1 MIAAHADVAG
11 SLSAALATT
20 PNGAVLLA
28 TKPTGTIAG
37 AMNVPYG
44 VTFPAP
50 AGGVLPCDISG
61 RCFVL
66 ATQHGGNSVISAFA
80 LGSDGNWRDVTA
92 SGGFRSDTPVGAV
105 VDVTGDGLLDVAVQ
119 ASVGGKAVWRVLVWS
134 GDGFAV
140 LGCAPATDGASAV
153 PPAARLSP
161 AACSA

>member
-1 MIAAHADVAG
+1 VIAVHADVAG
-11 SLSAALATT
+11 SFSAALATT

-28 TKPTGTIAG
+28 AKPTGTVAG

-50 AGGVLPCDISG
+50 AGGVLPCDMSG

-80 LGSDGNWRDVTA
+80 LGSDGSWRDVTA
-92 SGGFRSDTPVGAV
+92 SGGFRSDTLVGAV

-140 LGCAPATDGASAV
+140 LGCAPATDGASTV

>member
-11 SLSAALATT
+11 SLSAALATA
-20 PNGAVLLA
+20 PGGAVLLA
-28 TKPTGTIAG
+28 AKPTGTIVG

-50 AGGVLPCDISG
+50 AGGVLPCDTSG

-80 LGSDGNWRDVTA
+80 LGSDGSWRDVTA
-92 SGGFRSDTPVGAV
+92 SGGFRSDTPIGAV
-105 VDVTGDGLLDVAVQ
+105 ADVTGDGLLDVAVQ
-119 ASVGGKAVWRVLVWS
+119 ASVAGRAVWRVLVWS

-140 LGCAPATDGASAV
+140 LGCAPATDSASAV

-161 AACSA
+161 AACPA